1 MFLLGFPGGL
11 VVKHPPANARDT
23 GSIPDLARSTCC
35 RALSLSA
42 TTTEPRHSTAHA
54 LQQEASTVRRL
65 HTTTREQPPPL
76 AAAREKPTQQR
87 HSIRRLT
94 LQGQR
99 CFSVSGSGILPQQ
112 RIEFPGPLFHNEV
125 NDRPD
130 DQVAKYENACKHKY
144 GDGARFQPVIDQV
157 CGQVADIQNN
167 QNLINLSQNLI
178 NLIT

>member
-1 MFLLGFPGGL
+1 MHESYMFPDKSKLFNRLHRMESRTLFPYSSNFKKLMIKHHHQLATLPKTVCKCVLKHPWLGFPGGL

-87 HSIRRLT
+87 
-94 LQGQR
+94 
-99 CFSVSGSGILPQQ
+99 
-112 RIEFPGPLFHNEV
+112 
-125 NDRPD
+125 RPST
-130 DQVAKYENACKHKY
+130 AKK
-144 GDGARFQPVIDQV
+144 F
-157 CGQVADIQNN
+157 
-167 QNLINLSQNLI
+167 
-178 NLIT
+178 